1 MENNIFDNKNKN
13 IKNTQSNQNSK
24 NIEDDK
30 FSEIDLKIKNFFDF
44 LRFEKHLSIN
54 TLDSYK
60 RDILIFKQFLQQKN
74 IKNFMHLSH
83 EEILIFL
90 EDLFKNYSEASISRL
105 LSSIR
110 TFYKY
115 LLRENI
121 YIKNPF
127 IEIKNP
133 KRPRNLIEILNES
146 EVKNFLEKL
155 PSSNKLELRDK
166 AMFELLYSSGL
177 RVSELINLK
186 LSDIDYEE
194 KLIRCIGKGNKERI
208 IPVSDTSMHFL
219 IAYIKTAR
227 FKIQSK
233 KSLKSNEFVFLNKNG
248 SKLTRQGFWKILK
261 KYEKKF
267 NLNKN
272 IYPHLFRH
280 SYATHMLERGADLRV
295 VQELLGHSSIS
306 TTEIY
311 TNINKK
317 FIKDTYFKYHP
328 ENKDNNENK

>member
-13 IKNTQSNQNSK
+13 IKNTKGNHNSK
-24 NIEDDK
+24 NIGDAE
-30 FSEIDLKIKNFFDF
+30 FFEVDLKIKNFFDF

-54 TLDSYK
+54 TLTSYK
-60 RDILIFKQFLQQKN
+60 RDLLIFKQFLQQKN
-74 IKNFMHLSH
+74 IKNFMQLSH

-90 EDLFKNYSEASISRL
+90 EDLFKNYSETSISRL

-110 TFYKY
+110 TFYKF

-127 IEIKNP
+127 IEVKNP
-133 KRPRNLIEILNES
+133 KKPKKLIEILNES

-155 PSSNKLELRDK
+155 PYSTKLELRNK

-177 RVSELINLK
+177 RVSELANLK

-208 IPVSDTSMHFL
+208 VPVSDIAMQFL
-219 IAYIKTAR
+219 ESYIKTAR
-227 FKIQSK
+227 FKMQSK

-248 SKLTRQGFWKILK
+248 NKLTRQGFWKILK
-261 KYEKKF
+261 KYEKEF

-311 TNINKK
+311 LNVNKK
-317 FIKDTYFKYHP
+317 FIKDSYFKYHP